1 MLEKWQILTIG
12 VADLERAVHLW
23 VDIIG
28 YEIVASRTGQDDQLA
43 KQWDIPAASVME
55 QVLLAY
61 ADSSDGRITRENC
74 GRGTICQGRSGIV

>member
-43 KQWDIPAASVME
+43 KQWDWHRTCLNIHAHKK
-55 QVLLAY
+55 VL
-61 ADSSDGRITRENC
+61 RF
-74 GRGTICQGRSGIV
+74 

>member
-28 YEIVASRTGQDDQLA
+28 YEIVA
-43 KQWDIPAASVME
+43 
-55 QVLLAY
+55 
-61 ADSSDGRITRENC
+61 
-74 GRGTICQGRSGIV
+74 